1 MSWNFSDVVE
11 LLRLDLLSALLIAVL
26 LGGGVG
32 LQREL
37 RGKSAGLRTNILICV
52 GATLF
57 TQMSQSMALLV
68 GDPTRIAAQIVTGVG
83 FLGAGT
89 ILHSK
94 GYVTGLT
101 SAATIWLVAAIGMA
115 VGAGAIYE
123 ASGAALLVILVL
135 AVLGRVEAYLRTQQE
150 VTHLALE
157 VEADPEKIIA
167 LEQIVER
174 AGLEVERLRS
184 ERVGDK
190 ILVDLTMRGPKR
202 LHDKAKRGLLRSSGA
217 FSFVDDE

>member
-1 MSWNFSDVVE
+1 MSWNFSDVIE
-11 LLRLDLLSALLIAVL
+11 LLRLDLVSALLIAVL

-52 GATLF
+52 GAALF
-57 TQMSQSMALLV
+57 TQMSQSMALLA

-83 FLGAGT
+83 FLGAGA

-94 GYVTGLT
+94 GHVTGLT

-123 ASGAALLVILVL
+123 AAGAALLVILVL
-135 AVLGRVEAYLRTQQE
+135 GVLGRVEAYLRTQQE

-157 VEADPEKIIA
+157 VEADPEKVIA

-174 AGLEVERLRS
+174 AGLELEQLRS

-190 ILVDLTMRGPKR
+190 ILVDLAMRGPKR
-202 LHDKAKRGLLRSSGA
+202 LHDKAKRDLMRSSGT
-217 FSFVDDE
+217 FSFVESE

>member
-1 MSWNFSDVVE
+1 MSWNFSEVVE
-11 LLRLDLLSALLIAVL
+11 LLKLDLLSALLIAVL

-123 ASGAALLVILVL
+123 AAGAALLVIVVL

-150 VTHLALE
+150 VTHVELE
-157 VEADPEKIIA
+157 VEADPEKVVA

-174 AGLEVERLRS
+174 AGLEVEQLRS

-190 ILVDLTMRGPKR
+190 ILVSLVMRGPKR
-202 LHDKAKRGLLRSSGA
+202 LHDKAKRGLMRSSGT
-217 FSFVDDE
+217 FSFVENE

>member
-123 ASGAALLVILVL
+123 AAGAALLVILVL
-135 AVLGRVEAYLRTQQE
+135 AVLGRVETYLRTQQE

-157 VEADPEKIIA
+157 VGADPEKVIA

>member
-11 LLRLDLLSALLIAVL
+11 LLRLDVLGALLIAVL

-37 RGKSAGLRTNILICV
+37 RGKAAGLRTNILICV

-123 ASGAALLVILVL
+123 AAGAALLVILVL
-135 AVLGRVEAYLRTQQE
+135 AVLGRVETYLRTQQE

-157 VEADPEKIIA
+157 VGADPEKVIA